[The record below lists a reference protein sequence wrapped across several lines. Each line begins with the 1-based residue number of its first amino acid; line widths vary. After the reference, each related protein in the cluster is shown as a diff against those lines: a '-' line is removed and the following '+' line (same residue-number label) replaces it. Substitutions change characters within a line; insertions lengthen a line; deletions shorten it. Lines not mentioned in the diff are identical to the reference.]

1 MSSRILVDE
10 IYSKTGNTS
19 AFAIDSSGRVTQ
31 PALPAWSAYNSSGG
45 YITTNPVVFNST
57 EVNRGTMYSTS
68 TGVVTIPVA
77 GVYYVTC
84 MLYLRVD
91 NSEDGTLRLQ
101 KSTDGGSNFNNVT
114 YAYCYPVGVTQ
125 IHVTVTLSHLLD
137 LSANDQI
144 RIAFGGS
151 GEYYNGSQESRFSG
165 FLLG

>member
-10 IYSKTGNTS
+10 IYSKTGNAS

-31 PALPAWSAYNSSGG
+31 PALPAWSAYNSSGA
-45 YITTNPVVFNST
+45 YTNTSPIVFNST
-57 EVNRGTMYSTS
+57 EVNRGSIYSTS

-77 GVYYVTC
+77 GVYCINCY
-84 MLYLRVD
+84 LYLRVD

-101 KSTDGGSNFNNVT
+101 KSTDGGSNFSNVT
-114 YAYCYPVGVTQ
+114 YAYCYPTGVTQ

-137 LSANDQI
+137 LSANDQL
-144 RIAFGGS
+144 RITFSGS
-151 GEYYNGSQESRFSG
+151 GEYFSGSQESRFSG